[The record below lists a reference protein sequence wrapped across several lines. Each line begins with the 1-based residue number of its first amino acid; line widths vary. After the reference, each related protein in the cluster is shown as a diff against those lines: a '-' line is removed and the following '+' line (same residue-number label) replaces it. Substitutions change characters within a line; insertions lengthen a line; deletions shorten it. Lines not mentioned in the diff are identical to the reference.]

1 MIDPKD
7 DPRKLIVDAIST
19 RIFAAKR
26 FAIDEIMRACGKYD
40 YHQSGLYILYD
51 DIDTILYVG
60 QIQHE
65 KDSSLRK
72 RIQEHNRVDYWFDK
86 VRFVRFRPFPY
97 LCQGQLDIAERLLI
111 MNSGQPPYNDK
122 NTSVEKLDEYN
133 WSAEMLSDR

>member
-26 FAIDEIMRACGKYD
+26 FAIDEIMGACGKYD

-65 KDSSLRK
+65 KDSSLRNEYK
-72 RIQEHNRVDYWFDK
+72 NITGWTIGLIRSVLCDFDHSRI
-86 VRFVRFRPFPY
+86 FVRV
-97 LCQGQLDIAERLLI
+97 
-111 MNSGQPPYNDK
+111 N
-122 NTSVEKLDEYN
+122 
-133 WSAEMLSDR
+133 